1 MCPDNS
7 LLLGTYTL
15 RIVKYSWWIDSHH
28 NKMPIFIFGNITYSE
43 IYVAINVSTQA
54 ILWLVCAW

>member
-1 MCPDNS
+1 
-7 LLLGTYTL
+7 
-15 RIVKYSWWIDSHH
+15 
-28 NKMPIFIFGNITYSE
+28 MPIFIFGNITYSE